1 MAKPHGTR
9 ALGARHVHVGLAGS
23 ALAKGD
29 LVQSTEA
36 TGSETIDNA
45 ATNTAVAGFTLEAIA
60 SAATGQYDR
69 IRPGDWFWVK
79 VSAGTMAATE
89 VGKFCDIVDEL
100 SVTLTESNNDARIR
114 GWDGVTTDFAIVEFG
129 TPESATPTVLA

>member
-1 MAKPHGTR
+1 MAQAHGTR
-9 ALGARHVHVGLAGS
+9 ALGDRHIRVGKAGS

-45 ATNTAVAGFTLEAIA
+45 ATNVAVAGFTLEAIA
-60 SAATGQYDR
+60 SGATGQYDR
-69 IRPGDWFWVK
+69 VRPGDQFWVK
-79 VSAGTMAATE
+79 VSSGTVSATTI
-89 VGKFCDIVDEL
+89 GKFADIVDEL
-100 SVTLTESNNDARIR
+100 SVTLTTTNNDCRVM
-114 GWDGVTTDFAIVEFG
+114 GWDGATTDFAIVEFG